1 MSRKAKPIELLLK
14 LKQIK
19 PDLEFVGADAKTYN
33 EFLDE
38 QAEANLLA
46 TIKEQKEEKKPKKKS
61 TKKVKKVKQTIDP
74 ETVETGEVQP
84 ENETVNEVAEE

>member
-19 PDLEFVGADAKTYN
+19 PDIEFFGADAKAYN

-46 TIKEQKEEKKPKKKS
+46 TLQSQKEEKKPKKKS
-61 TKKVKKVKQTIDP
+61 TKKTKKVKQTINP
-74 ETVETGEVQP
+74 EIVETGEVKF
-84 ENETVNEVAEE
+84 NEAVNEAIEE